1 MPYFANKILSRYG
14 SFSEDV
20 KLLIVLQFLS
30 SIVNGLV
37 GFLLIFYIR
46 FIGYSP
52 IIYGLMTSI
61 SGGIFLISVLPSGI
75 ISSRLGAKNMITLGI
90 GINTISFLILLFFK
104 NIPML
109 IMSAILM
116 GLSWS
121 LVQPSFGSLLA
132 SAASLNER
140 NYVFSMNGFS
150 NLIGMSLGTVVG
162 GYFPSVGKILLS
174 SELDGYRL
182 SFIFSIII
190 FILLFTLVRKIS
202 TDIRMGRGRRIN
214 LPKDVRITLIKLTL
228 PAMLI
233 GFGAGFVIP
242 YFQLQFKYRFGISIE
257 SISYIFAFTDVL
269 MAILMLYIPFIAER
283 LGTLK
288 TIVSLWLLATLTLF
302 MMPFISYLPLGFYLF
317 SSLYVMRT
325 ILMNVAGPIQSSFEF
340 SLIPRDYR
348 MITSSLLSL
357 AWVGM
362 NSLSAYFGGVLIV
375 YSLNIPFYICTAFY
389 LASAL
394 MYWIFFRGI
403 RNMPGE

>member
-1 MPYFANKILSRYG
+1 
-14 SFSEDV
+14 
-20 KLLIVLQFLS
+20 
-30 SIVNGLV
+30 
-37 GFLLIFYIR
+37 
-46 FIGYSP
+46 
-52 IIYGLMTSI
+52 
-61 SGGIFLISVLPSGI
+61 
-75 ISSRLGAKNMITLGI
+75 MITLGI
-90 GINTISFLILLFFK
+90 FVDIIAFIILLFFTS
-104 NIPML
+104 IPL
-109 IMSAILM
+109 LVISAIFM
-116 GLSWS
+116 GLSWAFT
-121 LVQPSFGSLLA
+121 QPSFGSLLA
-132 SAASLNER
+132 SAASVNER
-140 NYVFSMNGFS
+140 NYVFSMKGFS
-150 NLIGMSLGTVVG
+150 NLIGMSLGTVIS
-162 GYFPSVGKILLS
+162 GYFPSIGKILLS
-174 SELDGYRL
+174 SELDGYRI
-182 SFIFSIII
+182 SFILSILISI
-190 FILLFTLVRKIS
+190 VLVILIRKIG
-202 TDIRMGRGRRIN
+202 TDIRIGREKRIS
-214 LPKDVRITLIKLTL
+214 LPKDVRTTLIKLTV

-283 LGTLK
+283 MGTLK
-288 TIVSLWLLATLTLF
+288 AIVSLWLLATITLF
-302 MMPFISYLPLGFYLF
+302 MMPFVSYLPLGFYLF

-389 LASAL
+389 LTSAL

-403 RNMPGE
+403 KNMPEE